1 MISTKLLRIL
11 EAVGLVCVVG
21 CEITLGVMNYKNN
34 QRRSEQAIEKQ
45 NQIMQDMADR
55 VVKLF
60 EGSKEQE
67 GAA

>member
-11 EAVGLVCVVG
+11 EAVGLGCVVV
-21 CEITLGVMNYKNN
+21 CEITLGVMSYKNN
-34 QRRSEQAIEKQ
+34 QKRSEQAIEEQ
-45 NQIMQDMADR
+45 NKIMQDMADR

-60 EGSKEQE
+60 EGSKEQ